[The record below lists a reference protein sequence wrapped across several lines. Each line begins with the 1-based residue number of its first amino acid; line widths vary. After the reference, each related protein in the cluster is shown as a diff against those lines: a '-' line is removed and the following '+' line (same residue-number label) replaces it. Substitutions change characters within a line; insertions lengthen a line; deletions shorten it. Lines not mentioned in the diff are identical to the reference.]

1 MSFRRRVAASIL
13 LMSVGACAISV
24 SADPGRGA
32 SWVSSAHAQGVIRN
46 LIARLRGQTLPDGI
60 VKSNGRIEA
69 TQVDVSSKY
78 AGRLAQ
84 VTWRRAQASL
94 KGR

>member
-1 MSFRRRVAASIL
+1 MTFCRRVATSAL
-13 LMSVGACAISV
+13 WLGVGACALSMSAAPKQGV
-24 SADPGRGA
+24 SFTP
-32 SWVSSAHAQGVIRN
+32 SAQAQGVIRN

-78 AGRLAQ
+78 PGRLSE
-84 VTWRRAQASL
+84 VTVEEGSSVT